1 MEIGNNPYDM
11 RLCKL
16 VSQPD
21 STKIWNND
29 WLLSDLTR
37 SLSITSIVKQDVL
50 KKCGSQIIFG
60 EIRATR
66 CKLKLN
72 VFTNFKLVLK

>member
-1 MEIGNNPYDM
+1 MTYQQDLEIGNNPYDM

-21 STKIWNND
+21 STKIWNNA

-50 KKCGSQIIFG
+50 KSVVLKFYLEKYELI
-60 EIRATR
+60 TK
-66 CKLKLN
+66 CKLKIKC
-72 VFTNFKLVLK
+72 FY